1 MSRRLAPL
9 LASALLLA
17 AAVFVFLRTRSASGP
32 PALERPSQ
40 SEPRTVAPPRPDLE
54 APAERAGA
62 VEPAPAPPPAAPEPP
77 EDLRAEG
84 ARRGWQLPVGK
95 GWWLD
100 TLINPGGADPSGPQ
114 IEALQEQVLGWGDR
128 ILSWKLKRKER
139 MDAYCQER
147 IAAGLA
153 VQDPKPDDVL
163 PASHEHVIVTTH
175 TLQAPN
181 QVWRVDVGP
190 GDDAELDLFER
201 QIAST
206 WCDAVADLRR
216 SFAALKR

>member
-17 AAVFVFLRTRSASGP
+17 AAVFVFLRTRGASP
-32 PALERPSQ
+32 PALERPPQ
-40 SEPRTVAPPRPDLE
+40 SVPRPAAPPRTDLE
-54 APAERAGA
+54 TAPERTSA
-62 VEPAPAPPPAAPEPP
+62 VEPAPPAAQPEPP
-77 EDLRAEG
+77 EDLHAEG
-84 ARRGWQLPVGK
+84 ERRGWQLPVGK

-100 TLINPGGADPSGPQ
+100 TLINPGGSDPSGPQ

-128 ILSWKLKRKER
+128 LLSWKLKRKAR

-153 VQDPKPDDVL
+153 LQDPKPGDVL
-163 PASHEHVIVTTH
+163 PAGHEHVIVTTH